1 MGATLADVLPEYHAL
16 WLQMLAYFILA
27 CLVYRYQ
34 IFLARKDA
42 RRRLHDIQ
50 RAAISSR

>member
-16 WLQMLAYFILA
+16 WLQMLAYFVLA

-34 IFLARKDA
+34 IFLARRDA
-42 RRRLHDIQ
+42 RQRLADIQ
-50 RAAISSR
+50 KAARASQ